1 MKTNYKAMLRTANDK
16 YAKLLDAIYQTK
28 NGQSI
33 NYDQIISL
41 IHSMHNDELE
51 LIFEVC
57 TNEEQDNVVENNKV
71 IQIPS
76 FMHW

>member
-16 YAKLLDAIYQTK
+16 YAKLLDAIYQMK

-33 NYDQIISL
+33 NYDQTISL
-41 IHSMHNDELE
+41 IHSMYNDELE

-57 TNEEQDNVVENNKV
+57 TSDTEDNVTDSNKV